1 MPRIQ
6 VNANAGQPVELHYE
20 DHGTGQPVVLIHGWP
35 LSSRSWEVNPTASI

>member
-20 DHGTGQPVVLIHGWP
+20 DHGTGQPVVLIHGATRP
-35 LSSRSWEVNPTASI
+35 SSTPACSTS